1 MDVIV
6 HLEMLEVTALFISK
20 SNIICINRIV
30 PKSILTIAY
39 LPISLS
45 LALMALSISPRE
57 MGELLYILLL
67 NNLMIYSQS

>member
-6 HLEMLEVTALFISK
+6 HLEMLEVTALLISK
-20 SNIICINRIV
+20 NNIVCINRIV
-30 PKSILTIAY
+30 LRLIYTVAF

-57 MGELLYILLL
+57 MGELLPGPE
-67 NNLMIYSQS
+67 